1 MQDIDPTGGWLILA
15 AVAYIAFM
23 AGRASAGRRES
34 PEDREMRRM
43 REGERAA
50 GAFAALSPSVQ
61 ADVDRLLLENKK
73 IEAIKLIREQTG
85 MGLKESKDAADQRQ
99 RSVGG

>member
-1 MQDIDPTGGWLILA
+1 MQDLDPTGGWLILA
-15 AVAYIAFM
+15 AAAYIAFM

-34 PEDREMRRM
+34 PEEREMRRM

-50 GAFAALSPSVQ
+50 DAFASLSPSVQ
-61 ADVDRLLLENKK
+61 TDVDRLLAAGKK

-85 MGLKESKDAADQRQ
+85 MGLKESKEAAEQRLL
-99 RSVGG
+99 SVIG